1 MRTWWSKI
9 VRAFKRRDGL
19 AEELNEEMQA
29 HLEFLIERNM
39 ERGMSA
45 EEAHAAA
52 RHEFGNAALMRERS
66 YESWQFRGFETLL
79 RDIRYGL
86 RGIGRAPAF
95 SLIVILT
102 LAVGI
107 GANTAIFSAVY
118 AVLLKPLP
126 FPHGERM
133 TVLGESSG
141 KADGISVTWLNFD
154 HWRKENH
161 SFEAMAAYEN
171 ADLTLTGRG
180 QAVLTHAGVVTN
192 EFFPLTGVRPVMGR
206 LLTASDSEPQ
216 SPETVVVSQAFWAH
230 ALGADPQIVGK
241 TLVLNGSAHT
251 IVGVLAR
258 EPGYFLPAVDYYLP
272 YRPSPQQLA
281 RRDMHG
287 GMRVLALLKPGVT
300 LAQARTDINTIMQR
314 LAKADPGPEDDHR
327 AYVQFVTEQR
337 TGNVQNVFALLMGA
351 VAVVLALVCVNIGS
365 LLLIRMTERAR
376 EMAIRS
382 AIGAGRGRIA
392 RQLLTETLL
401 VTGLGGGC
409 GVVLA
414 GVGLD
419 IMKALGPKNIP
430 RLMEASLDLPVL
442 LFSAGL
448 TVAVGLLCAL
458 APVLGARRVNLAL
471 VLKESSAGAGTG
483 WISHAVRGGL
493 VAAEVAAALVLLFT
507 SGLLLRSLMAAENA
521 NPGFTPDHVLVLELQ
536 LPNMRYRTD
545 AAVLDFYTR
554 LETALRALPGVTSVG
569 AVSCPP
575 GGGDCDDYWY
585 SIVEKPTPRREDV
598 PLTLTNI
605 ADTNYF
611 RAMGIP
617 VVAGRDFSEQDR
629 AGGVQ
634 VTIISEA
641 MARTWWKDPHSAL
654 GQHIKMGGP
663 YMNGPVLEIVGVV
676 GDVPQLGLDNAA
688 YPTFY
693 FPAAQHADNA
703 MVVMIRTSG
712 NPAAIAHSV
721 QRVLAATDSGVP
733 IQSLK
738 TMNEWLS
745 ETLAQRRFIAL
756 LLTLFAGIAIIL
768 AAIGCYGVLNSWVSS
783 RRQEIAIRMA
793 MGADT
798 AAILRRT
805 GRQAAVLG
813 GIGLLIGLGAS
824 WGASRWVSS
833 MIFGI
838 SAHDPAV
845 FFMAVAGA
853 LLIVL
858 ISAAVP
864 LRRATQVS
872 PMETLHEV

>member
-1 MRTWWSKI
+1 MKTWWAKI
-9 VRAFKRRDGL
+9 VRMLGLRR
-19 AEELNEEMQA
+19 ELSRELSEEMQA
-29 HLEFLIERNM
+29 HLEFLVERNM

-52 RHEFGNAALMRERS
+52 KREFGNAALVRERG
-66 YESWQFRGFETLL
+66 YEAWQFRGFETLVQ
-79 RDIRYGL
+79 DIRYGS
-86 RGIGRAPAF
+86 RGIWKRPAF
-95 SLIVILT
+95 ALIVMLT

-171 ADLTLTGRG
+171 HDLTLTGRG
-180 QAVLTHAGVVTN
+180 EAVLTRAAEVTS
-192 EFFPLTGVRPVMGR
+192 EFFPLTGARPVLGR
-206 LLTASDSEPQ
+206 LLTASDGEPQ

-241 TLVLNGSAHT
+241 MLMLNSSART

-272 YRPSPQQLA
+272 YQPSPEQLA

-287 GMRVLALLKPGVT
+287 GIRVLALLKPGVT

-314 LAKADPGPEDDHR
+314 LAKADPGPEDDHH
-327 AYVQFVTEQR
+327 AYAQFLTERR
-337 TGNVQNVFALLMGA
+337 TGNVQHVFALLMGA
-351 VAVVLALVCVNIGS
+351 VALVLALVCVNIGS

-401 VTGLGGGC
+401 ITLMGGAC
-409 GVVLA
+409 
-414 GVGLD
+414 GVGLAAAGLQA
-419 IMKALGPKNIP
+419 MKALGPKDIP

-442 LFSAGL
+442 VFSAAL
-448 TVAVGLLCAL
+448 TVTVGLLCAL
-458 APVLGARRVNLAL
+458 APVLGSRRVNLAL

-483 WISHAVRGGL
+483 RISHAVRGVL

-507 SGLLLRSLMAAENA
+507 SGLLLRSLMAAENV
-521 NPGFTPDHVLVLELQ
+521 NPGFTPDHVLALELQ
-536 LPNMRYRTD
+536 LPNMRYETD
-545 AAVLDFYTR
+545 ASILDFYSR
-554 LETALRALPGVTSVG
+554 LETALRALPGVQQVG
-569 AVSCPP
+569 AVNCQP
-575 GGGDCDDYWY
+575 GAGDCNDYWY

-598 PLTLTNI
+598 PLALTNV
-605 ADTNYF
+605 AYTNYF
-611 RAMGIP
+611 RTMGIP
-617 VVAGRDFSEQDR
+617 VVAGRDFSDQDR
-629 AGGVQ
+629 AGGVA
-634 VTIISEA
+634 VTVISEA
-641 MARTWWKDPHSAL
+641 MARTWWKDVHSAV

-663 YMNGPVLEIVGVV
+663 YMKGPVLEIIGVV
-676 GDVPQLGLDNAA
+676 GDVPQLGLDSAA

-693 FPAAQHADNA
+693 FAAAQHTNNA
-703 MVVMIRTSG
+703 MVMMIRTSG
-712 NPAAIAHSV
+712 DPAVIAPSV
-721 QRVLAATDSGVP
+721 RRVLAAMDSGVP

-738 TMNEWLS
+738 TMNEWLGG
-745 ETLAQRRFIAL
+745 TLTQRRFITL
-756 LLTLFAGIAIIL
+756 LLALFAAIAVIL

-793 MGADT
+793 MGAGT
-798 AAILRRT
+798 VAILRRI

-813 GIGLLIGLGAS
+813 TIGLAAGLAAS
-824 WGASRWVSS
+824 WGASRWVES
-833 MIFGI
+833 MVFGV

-845 FFMAVAGA
+845 LVIAVSGA
-853 LLIVL
+853 LLVVAL
-858 ISAAVP
+858 AAAVP
-864 LRRATQVS
+864 LWRATQVD